1 MLANIQFLN
10 NHIFKQNPFINY
22 FGFCYSLSAGSCQA
36 DYLTGNA
43 LALEWHNKSKGL
55 VALCLSNT
63 WGLRKS
69 DTAIIMEV
77 QILFFIFLQVSEQH
91 EKESSLMRELQRL
104 RGHLEAVEVTYTQE
118 MVKAEQQV
126 QELTQRL
133 TLAEERAK
141 SSSTAYTSAR

>member
-1 MLANIQFLN
+1 
-10 NHIFKQNPFINY
+10 
-22 FGFCYSLSAGSCQA
+22 
-36 DYLTGNA
+36 
-43 LALEWHNKSKGL
+43 
-55 VALCLSNT
+55 
-63 WGLRKS
+63 
-69 DTAIIMEV
+69 
-77 QILFFIFLQVSEQH
+77 
-91 EKESSLMRELQRL
+91 MRELQRL